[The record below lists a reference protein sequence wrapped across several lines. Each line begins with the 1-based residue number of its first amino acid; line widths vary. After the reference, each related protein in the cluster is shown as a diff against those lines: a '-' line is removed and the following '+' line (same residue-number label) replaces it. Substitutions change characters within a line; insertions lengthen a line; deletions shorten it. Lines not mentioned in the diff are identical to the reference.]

1 MTQLSEL
8 RDLDQL
14 ISQELE
20 KNEINAE
27 ELVRLVDNR

>member
-1 MTQLSEL
+1 MTQLSDL

-27 ELVRLVDNR
+27 ELVRLV